1 MTKQELRRYIK
12 GLRNGMSGEQIQQY
26 SGAICAG
33 LESVPQF
40 RNAAVIAFFW
50 PLKGEVDLLSLIGKC
65 LADGKTVLLPA
76 VVGPS
81 SLELRCYSGPECLVS
96 GNFGVMEPAGQAYTG
111 AVDFIVVPGLAF
123 DASGAR
129 IGYGKG
135 YYDHL
140 LEKHSASFAAGV
152 CFSGMI
158 VDKVPTEPHDRRMNA
173 VVTDNNV
180 FEITK

>member
-26 SGAICAG
+26 SGAVCAG

-50 PLKGEVDLLSLIGKC
+50 PLKGEVDLRSLIGKC
-65 LADGKTVLLPA
+65 LTDGKTVLLPA

-81 SLELRCYSGPECLVS
+81 SLELRRYSGPECLEC
-96 GNFGVMEPAGQAYTG
+96 GNFGVMEPVGKAYMG
-111 AVDFIVVPGLAF
+111 KVDFVVVPGLAF
-123 DASGAR
+123 DATGAR

-140 LEKHSASFAAGV
+140 LEKHTESFAAGV
-152 CFSGMI
+152 CFDAM
-158 VDKVPTEPHDRRMNA
+158 VVENVPTEPHDRRMHV
-173 VVTDNNV
+173 VVTENKV
-180 FEITK
+180 LEITK